1 MASST
6 TFGEDSVLAVALTSI
21 HCWRDSALVYLI
33 PINFRLPL
41 IFGWGWPKIKGT
53 EKVQLFGWPKIKGTE
68 INSKPFEN
76 ASSRLDSNFRNI
88 ETQKL

>member
-1 MASST
+1 MKCPNQILLSEIIT
-6 TFGEDSVLAVALTSI
+6 EIFLGEIEIIEIT
-21 HCWRDSALVYLI
+21 YLI

-41 IFGWGWPKIKGT
+41 IFVRGWPKIKGT

-88 ETQKL
+88 ETQK

>member
-1 MASST
+1 MVIEQPDMILRGIVYCY
-6 TFGEDSVLAVALTSI
+6 FI
-21 HCWRDSALVYLI
+21 NYLI